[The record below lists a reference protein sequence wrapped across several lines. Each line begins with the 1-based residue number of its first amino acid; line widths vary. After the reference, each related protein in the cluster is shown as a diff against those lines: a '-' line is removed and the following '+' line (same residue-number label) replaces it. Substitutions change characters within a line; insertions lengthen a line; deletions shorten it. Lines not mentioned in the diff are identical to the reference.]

1 MLEDEP
7 RPKGFPPFSLR
18 LSFDERAQLETE
30 AGNMAL
36 GAYIR
41 ERLLGDPTPRK
52 KRRKPI
58 KDETALSQL
67 LGELSRSNI
76 ANNLNQLAKAAHSGS
91 LDVTPDTERAIREAY
106 SEIMWMRSKLMQA
119 LGFDPEAGKNRP

>member
-1 MLEDEP
+1 MTDENY

-18 LSFDERAQLETE
+18 LSFDERAQLESE
-30 AGNMAL
+30 AGDMAL

-41 ERLLGDPTPRK
+41 ERLLGDPSPRK
-52 KRRKPI
+52 KRRRPV

-67 LGELSRSNI
+67 LGELSRSNL

-91 LDVTPDTERAIREAY
+91 LDVTPDTERAIREIRL
-106 SEIMWMRSKLMQA
+106 SELFKRLNSIQSYK
-119 LGFDPEAGKNRP
+119 D

>member
-1 MLEDEP
+1 MLDGET

-18 LSFDERAQLETE
+18 LSFDERAQLEAQ

-41 ERLLGDPTPRK
+41 ERLLGDPAPRK
-52 KRRKPI
+52 KRRNPV
-58 KDETALSQL
+58 KDETALAQL

-91 LDVTPDTERAIREAY
+91 LDVTPDTERAT
-106 SEIMWMRSKLMQA
+106 
-119 LGFDPEAGKNRP
+119 